1 MTNQLLNEAD
11 FRLKR
16 TLMNIKVR
24 LSVDPEAHIPDTMT
38 RIRILAS
45 VAVVSQTMRSQT
57 LADGREY
64 LELSIKFM
72 PNSDGVYKNLV
83 TIAKMMK
90 SMPGVKSVRVLELS
104 GKPVTFQGQP
114 IVI

>member
-1 MTNQLLNEAD
+1 MTNQLLKEAD

-24 LSVDPEAHIPDTMT
+24 LTIDPDAHIPDTMT

-45 VAVVSQTMRSQT
+45 VSIVSQTMRSQK
-57 LADGREY
+57 LSDGREY
-64 LELSIKFM
+64 VELSIKFM
-72 PNSDGVYKNLV
+72 PNSDGAYKNLM
-83 TIAKMMK
+83 TIAKLIK
-90 SMPGVKSVRVLELS
+90 TMPGVKSVRVLELS

-114 IVI
+114 IVV